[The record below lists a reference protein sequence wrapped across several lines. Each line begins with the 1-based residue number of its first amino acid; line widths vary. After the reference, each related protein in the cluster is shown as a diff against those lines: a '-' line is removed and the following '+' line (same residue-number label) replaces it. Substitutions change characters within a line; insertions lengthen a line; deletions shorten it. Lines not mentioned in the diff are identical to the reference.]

1 MFLDSC
7 ISITSNAFHDLHVHD
22 FNGPGTTDSSLR
34 RQYCTYNNKIDSGLS
49 CFSLFWSCY
58 VKEMESGI
66 PLCRIVD
73 APACSL
79 SKYMGHSVLCL
90 LPCQLLNL
98 ILNRNHRMQQLIG
111 LIVTAA

>member
-1 MFLDSC
+1 MHFMIC
-7 ISITSNAFHDLHVHD
+7 TCMTSIGRGSLIHLGDVSN
-22 FNGPGTTDSSLR
+22 T
-34 RQYCTYNNKIDSGLS
+34 QYCTYNNKIDSSLS
-49 CFSLFWSCY
+49 CLGLFWSGCI
-58 VKEMESGI
+58 KEMESGV
-66 PLCRIVD
+66 PLCRIID

-79 SKYMGHSVLCL
+79 SKYVGHSVLCL